1 MIRIEWKN
9 RTITEKKKI
18 AFYKNTNLV
27 FESPNPN
34 AGIILSSSNAER
46 AMSKN
51 QYILIRK

>member
-1 MIRIEWKN
+1 MIRIERKN
-9 RTITEKKKI
+9 RFITEKKKNI
-18 AFYKNTNLV
+18 YYKNTNFV

-34 AGIILSSSNAER
+34 AGIFLSSSNAET